1 MIHGDGSRNGEENEK
16 GSINDTEYAELNQRE
31 SDTYKKQNM
40 FHESNDGEE
49 KQKNFTSRKSHN
61 PRDYS
66 LSHPNAYS
74 NYAQVNHHSMQ
85 RSFGEYRPEVNNPYA
100 QKAETDPMSTFQ
112 YHREQDPHRNF
123 PNHGV
128 NPNGH
133 DQHYSSNYQAS
144 SSAIA
149 KRPEVP
155 QATHYPPNTYRFQD
169 GISPN
174 DGAMTPSGHAY
185 EPNFHHAPNTGYTTD
200 PMTPAW
206 HHYNGMMTAHPTPS
220 HNQYYNYNHFTPT
233 ASDVQQYPQGSH
245 IPVHSG
251 YHSNHPGNND
261 HYQMTH
267 ISHTQVPHP
276 YHVNNDNYS
285 REQHHSHQGG
295 NTFTPNSMNASHT
308 FLLATEEDEKWLSE
322 FLCFVRW
329 HCIEAFCASQHD
341 VFSRSG
347 SKKVKLGQVGFRC
360 RFCANSPEKQRS
372 RRSSTFPSS
381 LSRVYQS
388 LTMMLRDHFPNCSY
402 MPPKE
407 KQEYTTLR
415 SNSSQGVV
423 GSKDYWVTSAK
434 SLGLIDT
441 TDGIFLNDGRHAA
454 NSKKK
459 EHTSRTYSDC

>member
-1 MIHGDGSRNGEENEK
+1 M
-16 GSINDTEYAELNQRE
+16 
-31 SDTYKKQNM
+31 
-40 FHESNDGEE
+40 
-49 KQKNFTSRKSHN
+49 
-61 PRDYS
+61 
-66 LSHPNAYS
+66 
-74 NYAQVNHHSMQ
+74 
-85 RSFGEYRPEVNNPYA
+85 
-100 QKAETDPMSTFQ
+100 
-112 YHREQDPHRNF
+112 
-123 PNHGV
+123 
-128 NPNGH
+128 
-133 DQHYSSNYQAS
+133 
-144 SSAIA
+144 
-149 KRPEVP
+149 
-155 QATHYPPNTYRFQD
+155 
-169 GISPN
+169 
-174 DGAMTPSGHAY
+174 
-185 EPNFHHAPNTGYTTD
+185 
-200 PMTPAW
+200 
-206 HHYNGMMTAHPTPS
+206 AHPTPSPS
-220 HNQYYNYNHFTPT
+220 HNQYYNYNHFAPT
-233 ASDVQQYPQGSH
+233 TLDVQQYPQDSH
-245 IPVHSG
+245 IPVHPG
-251 YHSNHPGNND
+251 YA
-261 HYQMTH
+261 
-267 ISHTQVPHP
+267 QVPHS
-276 YHVNNDNYS
+276 YHANNDNYS
-285 REQHHSHQGG
+285 REHHHNYHGG
-295 NTFTPNSMNASHT
+295 NTSTPNSLNSSQT

-322 FLCFVRW
+322 FLRFVRW
-329 HCIEAFCASQHD
+329 HCIEAFYASQHD